1 MCACLLTWEH
11 KLYYYFDMT
20 IIAPFCTFQH
30 ESLRQWILEQYESIL
45 FSCICIGIN
54 CWLLTADIWL
64 WWFHSMTIASSAA
77 Y

>member
-30 ESLRQWILEQYESIL
+30 ESLRQWILEQYESIFYL
-45 FSCICIGIN
+45 VAYALVS
-54 CWLLTADIWL
+54 TAG
-64 WWFHSMTIASSAA
+64 F
-77 Y
+77 